1 MPLTSPVRACVRP
14 GDAAQGGFVPRHAE
28 EQVHQH
34 LKRRHAA
41 CILSLRD
48 EFMRKRKKGKLP
60 SEATTTMKTWWESN
74 VVWPYPTVRALMQG
88 STWCGGVWGLV

>member
-1 MPLTSPVRACVRP
+1 MA
-14 GDAAQGGFVPRHAE
+14 RHAE

-60 SEATTTMKTWWESN
+60 PEATTTLKTWWQTN
-74 VVWPYPTVRALMQG
+74 VVWPYPTVR
-88 STWCGGVWGLV
+88 GVFDELRIGLAQIADVACAIGVSFRLRGAAG

>member
-1 MPLTSPVRACVRP
+1 
-14 GDAAQGGFVPRHAE
+14 VPRHAE

-48 EFMRKRKKGKLP
+48 EFLRKRKKGKLP
-60 SEATTTMKTWWESN
+60 PDATTTLKTWWQTN
-74 VVWPYPTVRALMQG
+74 VVWPYPTVRG
-88 STWCGGVWGLV
+88 VFSCCTRGNFGGIQA